1 MLKRRRNESKSSKS
15 HRPGARARRIAR
27 QVGAMVASRGF
38 RMRDGAMQG
47 GTERK
52 FFDNSIAASTL
63 MPAATATWAF
73 SLLNGIAQGT
83 DANQRVGRTV
93 EWASLFMRISVSVT
107 ATTAGLPDKYRVVL
121 VYDKQNN
128 ASAALPAPTDVFTD
142 NAIQG
147 LQNLDNRSRFIILLD
162 KYFYL
167 GPATT
172 ANGGVPTVQD
182 KVYFLRKNIKQL
194 RSVYNGAGA
203 TIGTINTG
211 SIFVGVCGH
220 GGLITTPPSG
230 VFKVRLRYTDI

>member
-1 MLKRRRNESKSSKS
+1 MLKRRRESSTKK
-15 HRPGARARRIAR
+15 HAKPGSAARRMARRI
-27 QVGAMVASRGF
+27 GAMVASRGF

-52 FFDNSIAASTL
+52 FFDNSISAATL
-63 MPAATATWAF
+63 MPVATSTWAF
-73 SLLNGIAQGT
+73 SLLNGIGQGT

-93 EWASLFMRISVSVT
+93 EWQSLFIRLSASVT
-107 ATTAGLPDKYRVVL
+107 ATTAGLPDKYRVVI

-147 LQNLDNRSRFIILLD
+147 LQNLDNRSRFVILLD
-162 KYFYL
+162 KYFFL

-172 ANGGVPTVQD
+172 ANGGVPTVVD
-182 KVYFLRKNIKQL
+182 KVWFLRKNIKFL

-211 SIFVGVCGH
+211 SIFIGVCGH
-220 GGLITTPPSG
+220 GGLITTAPTG
-230 VFKVRLRYTDI
+230 VVKVRLRYTDI